1 VGGVIPSHH
10 SIGEIIMATNPFWKE
25 ENAALIIS
33 YSMRKESQ
41 VEFYIRAGKVVI
53 EKVTGD
59 FMGDPLTIEE
69 VQAVVT
75 DKIQPQLWWCR
86 AAANKIKLNIPF
98 MDWYFYKTFPEDIAG
113 LGYSK

>member
-1 VGGVIPSHH
+1 MS
-10 SIGEIIMATNPFWKE
+10 TNPYWKE
-25 ENAALIIS
+25 ENAALIIK
-33 YSMRKESQ
+33 YSMKEDSQ
-41 VEFYIRAGKVVI
+41 VEFYIRNGKVVI

-59 FMGDPLTIEE
+59 FMGELLTVEE

-98 MDWYFYKTFPEDIAG
+98 MDWFYYKTYPEQIAG
-113 LGYSK
+113 FGYAN